1 MTSTPKACP
10 RALVLNADYQP
21 LSTWPPS
28 MLDADEA
35 VHAVLKGRVDV
46 VETWPGLSFRSP
58 STEVALPKV
67 VVLREYAPVH
77 GRPKFCRRSIYL
89 RDHYRCQYCGK
100 RHQESDLTF
109 DHVLPRS
116 RGGTTKWE
124 NILTACHDCNSRKG
138 DRTPQEARMPPLRW
152 PTAPTSTE
160 LLRAGLEFLPK
171 ELKTDFGSW
180 LYWSTELSP

>member
-1 MTSTPKACP
+1 MSSDKQHL

-28 MLDADEA
+28 MLSAEDA

-58 STEVALPKV
+58 STEIALPKV
-67 VVLREYAPVH
+67 VVLREYAPIH

-89 RDHYRCQYCGK
+89 RDHFTCQYCRK
-100 RHQESDLTF
+100 RHPESELTF

-116 RGGTTKWE
+116 RGGKTVWD
-124 NILTACHDCNSRKG
+124 NILTACHECNNRKG
-138 DRTPQEARMPPLRW
+138 DKTPAEARMPPLRYPRE
-152 PTAPTSTE
+152 PTTAE
-160 LLRAGLEFLPK
+160 LLRAGLKFLPND
-171 ELKTDFGSW
+171 LRTTFGEW
-180 LYWSTELSP
+180 LYWSTELEP